1 MNKGRPKTGSTKKS
15 ISFTID
21 IPIFNKWKIYSKK
34 NAINSSRLI
43 NNFLERQIEKG
54 EKK

>member
-1 MNKGRPKTGSTKKS
+1 MGRPKTGSTKKS

-21 IPIFNKWKIYSKK
+21 EGIFNKWKIYTRK

-43 NNFLERQIEKG
+43 NDFLEKQMERG
-54 EKK
+54 GKKK